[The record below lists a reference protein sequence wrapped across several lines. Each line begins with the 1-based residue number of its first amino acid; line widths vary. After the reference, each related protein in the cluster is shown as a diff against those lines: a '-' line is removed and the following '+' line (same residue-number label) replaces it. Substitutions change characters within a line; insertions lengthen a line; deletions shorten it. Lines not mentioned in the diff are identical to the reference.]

1 MKILFELFKLSEW
14 SILDLIKTIKNRKNI
29 LPDINKKIPDLN
41 NIYYFES
48 KNKL

>member
-29 LPDINKKIPDLN
+29 LPDINKEN
-41 NIYYFES
+41 S
-48 KNKL
+48 